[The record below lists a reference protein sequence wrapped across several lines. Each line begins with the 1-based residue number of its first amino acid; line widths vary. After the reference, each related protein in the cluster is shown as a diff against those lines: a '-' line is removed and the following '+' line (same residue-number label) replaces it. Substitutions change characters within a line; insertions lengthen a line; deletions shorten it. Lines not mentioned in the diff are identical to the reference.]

1 MSKRIDSALVWF
13 RNDLRVEDHHGL
25 NQAIAKCDNIIAYY
39 SFNPYHYGE
48 NKWGFKK
55 TEKYRTKF
63 LIESIKGL
71 KAALKK
77 LNITLI
83 IDLESP
89 QKTIPE
95 IVKKYQVKYIYLQRE
110 WNKEELEEEKEVS
123 KAIEG
128 SISWERHYEQMLFH
142 PEELPFDISQIPE
155 VF

>member
-89 QKTIPE
+89 QK
-95 IVKKYQVKYIYLQRE
+95 
-110 WNKEELEEEKEVS
+110 NHS
-123 KAIEG
+123 
-128 SISWERHYEQMLFH
+128 RHGTR
-142 PEELPFDISQIPE
+142 S
-155 VF
+155 